1 MLVYVSHCHF
11 NNPENV
17 ERAKRITHDLQVENP
32 THCFICPLLMF
43 SHLDYGEIGYD
54 EEIELH
60 LDILSVCD
68 QFLITSE
75 ISEVVRREL
84 DFARLIELEVFDL
97 AEKYRQV

>member
-1 MLVYVSHCHF
+1 MLIYVSHCH
-11 NNPENV
+11 NNNHENV
-17 ERAKRITHDLQVENP
+17 ERARRITHDLQVENP

-43 SHLDYGEIGYD
+43 SHLQYGEMGYD
-54 EEIELH
+54 EEIELC

-75 ISEVVRREL
+75 ISEGVRREL

-97 AEKYRQV
+97 AEKYRSI

>member
-1 MLVYVSHCHF
+1 MLVYVSHCHL

-17 ERAKRITHDLQVENP
+17 ERARRITHDLQVENP
-32 THCFICPLLMF
+32 NHCFICPLLMF
-43 SHLDYGEIGYD
+43 SHLQYGEIGYD

-75 ISEVVRREL
+75 ISDGVRREL

-97 AEKYRQV
+97 AEKYREI